1 MSATVIV
8 ETLRRHF
15 AHIAYVASVLMIV
28 IISATM
34 AAVDAPAGAT
44 FEIIRLFI
52 IIAGCQII
60 GPELSSGTLQ
70 LILSKP
76 IHRARYLLSRVAGV
90 VLALWIVIGLTYAAD
105 VIARAVAHHHVA
117 WRTTGSAAAT
127 FASEAVLVCALMALF
142 GSFTRSYLN
151 VALYLGGQIL
161 LSMIGGVLQIIQ
173 RLDRGAFAAFGA
185 FLRAHPGVISTIRTI
200 DQNVYPDAPPI
211 PFDRNWLL
219 LVFSNAAIALLVACL
234 IFRKREVPYGAD

>member
-1 MSATVIV
+1 MSATVIL

-15 AHIAYVASVLMIV
+15 AHIAYVAAALMLLLIGT
-28 IISATM
+28 TM
-34 AAVDAPAGAT
+34 AAVDGPPGAT
-44 FEIIRLFI
+44 MEMMRLFV

-60 GPELSSGTLQ
+60 GPEFSSGTLQ

-90 VLALWIVIGLTYAAD
+90 VIAMWIVIALAYSAD
-105 VIARAVAHHHVA
+105 VIARAIGGHKIA
-117 WRTTGSAAAT
+117 WLTGGGAAT
-127 FASEAVLVCALMALF
+127 AVAAQAVLVCSLMALF

-161 LSMIGGVLQIIQ
+161 LSMIGGFLQIISKI
-173 RLDRGAFAAFGA
+173 DRGAFAALGA
-185 FLRAHPGVISTIRTI
+185 FLRSHPGVISTIRTI
-200 DQNVYPDAPPI
+200 DRNVYPDPPPI
-211 PFDRNWLL
+211 PLDRNWLL
-219 LVFSNAAIALLVACL
+219 LVVSNAAIALLLACL

>member
-1 MSATVIV
+1 MSATVIL

-15 AHIAYVASVLMIV
+15 AHIAYVAAVLMIL
-28 IISATM
+28 IIGTTM
-34 AAVDAPAGAT
+34 AAVDGPAGAT
-44 FEIIRLFI
+44 LEITKLFI

-60 GPELSSGTLQ
+60 GPEFSSGTLQ

-90 VLALWIVIGLTYAAD
+90 VLALWIVIALAYFTD
-105 VIARAVAHHHVA
+105 VVARALGGHKIG
-117 WRTTGSAAAT
+117 WLTGGGAAT
-127 FASEAVLVCALMALF
+127 AVAAQAVLVCALMALF

-151 VALYLGGQIL
+151 VALYIGGQIL
-161 LSMIGGVLQIIQ
+161 LSMIAGFLQIIS
-173 RLDRGAFAAFGA
+173 RLDRGALAGFGA
-185 FLRAHPGVISTIRTI
+185 FLRAHPGVNSTIRTI
-200 DQNVYPDAPPI
+200 DRNVYPDPPPI

-219 LVFSNAAIALLVACL
+219 LVVSNAAIALLLACL

>member
-1 MSATVIV
+1 MSATVIL

-15 AHIAYVASVLMIV
+15 AHIAYVAAMLMILL
-28 IISATM
+28 IGATM
-34 AAVDAPAGAT
+34 AAVDGPAGGSL
-44 FEIIRLFI
+44 EIMRLFV

-60 GPELSSGTLQ
+60 GPEFSSGTLQ

-90 VLALWIVIGLTYAAD
+90 VLALWIVIALVYAAD
-105 VIARAVAHHHVA
+105 VIARAIGGHKIA
-117 WRTTGSAAAT
+117 WLTGGGAAA
-127 FASEAVLVCALMALF
+127 AVAAQAVLVCSLMALF

-151 VALYLGGQIL
+151 VALYIGGQIL
-161 LSMIGGVLQIIQ
+161 LGLIGGLLQFIS
-173 RLDRGAFAAFGA
+173 RVDRGTFAAIGA
-185 FLRAHPGVISTIRTI
+185 FLRNQTGVLRAVQTIE
-200 DQNVYPDAPPI
+200 QNIYPDTSVI

-219 LVFSNAAIALLVACL
+219 LIAGNAAVALLLACL

>member
-1 MSATVIV
+1 VSATVIV

-15 AHIAYVASVLMIV
+15 AHIAYVATVLMIV
-28 IISATM
+28 LIGATM
-34 AAVDAPAGAT
+34 AAVDGPAGAT
-44 FEIIRLFI
+44 LQIMKLFI

-60 GPELSSGTLQ
+60 GPEFSSGTLQ

-90 VLALWIVIGLTYAAD
+90 VLALWIVIAGAYAAD
-105 VIARAVAHHHVA
+105 VIARGIGGHKIE
-117 WRTTGSAAAT
+117 WLTGGGAALA
-127 FASEAVLVCALMALF
+127 FGAEAVLVCALMALF

-151 VALYLGGQIL
+151 VALYLGGQVL

-173 RLDRGAFAAFGA
+173 RLDRGAFAALAA

-200 DQNVYPDAPPI
+200 DQNLYPDAPPI

-219 LVFSNAAIALLVACL
+219 LVFSNAAIALLLACL